1 MKKSYILLSAYACEP
16 DRGSEPGVGFNWM
29 LALLERGL
37 NLIVLTR
44 SNNRDAIISRT
55 ARFVGSGQLVVVGI
69 DIDALLGMKRRG
81 VLPVMIYYICWQF
94 LALSKARAII
104 RSGELDVSLV
114 WHLTFGVCRFPTLLP
129 LLPIRSLIGPLG
141 GAETMPIRFLAH
153 VGARGIVLESLRWIA
168 NQVSRINPLEVLV
181 YRRAGS
187 VLFKTRET
195 ARRYSALTRRC
206 RIQFE
211 IGTRANQAPAAD
223 VPRERLTYLFVGRLL
238 YLKGIR
244 FLCTAFAEAA
254 RRGLAANLHFI
265 GDGPERR
272 YIEAFR
278 ARSSFAAH
286 VVVTASVPHAVARAR
301 IREADL
307 LTFPTLRDS
316 SGNVIIEAIEA
327 GTPIL
332 ALDLGGPGELLKK
345 YSGLIPARR
354 RSYNETVADFA
365 DHMIQFQQ
373 SSDFRRRLRCQVLEL
388 QEELSFE
395 KAVSTL
401 VQCDLDREGSESGSS

>member
-1 MKKSYILLSAYACEP
+1 
-16 DRGSEPGVGFNWM
+16 M

-44 SNNRDAIISRT
+44 ANNRDAIISRT

-94 LALSKARAII
+94 LALSRARAII
-104 RSGELDVSLV
+104 RSAEFDVSLV

-129 LLPIRSLIGPLG
+129 LLPVRSLIGPLG

-153 VGARGIVLESLRWIA
+153 VGARGIALECLRWLG
-168 NQVSRINPLEVLV
+168 NQMSRINPLEVLV

-195 ARRYSALTRRC
+195 ARHYSVLTRRG

-223 VPRERLTYLFVGRLL
+223 VPRERLTFLFVGRLL
-238 YLKGIR
+238 YWKGIR
-244 FLCTAFAEAA
+244 FLCAAFAEAV
-254 RRGLAANLHFI
+254 RQGLAADLHFI

-286 VVVTASVPHAVARAR
+286 IVVAGSVPHAVARAR

-307 LTFPTLRDS
+307 LTFPSLRDS
-316 SGNVIIEAIEA
+316 SGNVIIEAIQA

-332 ALDLGGPGELLKK
+332 ALDLGGPGELLQK
-345 YSGLIPARR
+345 YSGLIPARH
-354 RSYNETVADFA
+354 RSYDQAVTDVADRMLRFE
-365 DHMIQFQQ
+365 Q
-373 SSDFRRRLRCQVLEL
+373 SSDFRRELRSEVLKL

-401 VQCDLDREGSESGSS
+401 VQCDLDREGNESGSS